1 MMIVYFL
8 LLFACF
14 VEDRDSSSLPIVIAH
29 RGASGYVVEHTEAAK
44 VLAHAQRSDYIE
56 QDVVL
61 TKDRVF
67 VVTHDITMDETTD
80 VEERYPDRV
89 REDGHWYFA
98 DFQWAELQ
106 NLQMHERTSPKGG
119 RQVFANRFP
128 GSCGQRLLRLEDEI
142 QLLRGLDQTR
152 GTRTGLYIELKSPA
166 FHRREFGDSM
176 GALLMRTLEKFD
188 IREPS
193 DLCYLQCFESEELE
207 YLHREC
213 GCRLPLIQLL
223 GRSVDN
229 EGLAKIA
236 RYAVG
241 IGPSLELLMSR
252 AADGQVQST
261 GLVEKARA
269 NGLKVHPYTVRKEG
283 QPKWSASLD
292 ETHHILVNVLKV
304 DGFFTDFPD
313 LSRQAVQALNNK
325 E

>member
-1 MMIVYFL
+1 MIVYFL
-8 LLFACF
+8 MVFTCF
-14 VEDRDSSSLPIVIAH
+14 VEDSDSPSPPIVIAH
-29 RGASGYVVEHTEAAK
+29 RGASGYAVEHTEAAK

-67 VVTHDITMDETTD
+67 VVSHDITMDETTD

-106 NLQMHERTSPKGG
+106 NLQMHERTSPNAG

-142 QLLRGLDQTR
+142 QLLRGLDQTC

-166 FHRREFGDSM
+166 FHRKEFGDSM
-176 GALLMRTLEKFD
+176 GVLLMKTLERFD

-193 DLCYLQCFESEELE
+193 DWCYLQCFESEELE

-223 GRSVDN
+223 GRPVDA
-229 EGLAKIA
+229 EGLDRIA
-236 RYAVG
+236 RYAAG
-241 IGPSLELLMSR
+241 IGPSLELVMSKSV
-252 AADGQVQST
+252 DGQLRST
-261 GLVEKARA
+261 GLVERA
-269 NGLKVHPYTVRKEG
+269 QKIGLKVHPYTIRKEG
-283 QPKWSASLD
+283 QPKWSTSLD
-292 ETHHILVNVLKV
+292 ETHHILLNVLKV

-313 LSRQAVQALNNK
+313 LSRQAVQTLHNK